1 MASSVSSNSEAVA
14 AGSVHQ
20 LQARGS
26 LQLPVWFPWFFG
38 RLFSGFL
45 VVLFISVVV
54 FAATQALPSDPAR
67 VILGPEAPEATVQVL
82 REQLGLHQPILV
94 QYAQWVSNLLHG
106 DFGRSIDS
114 HVPVI
119 DILNNYF
126 FNTVVLTFLVVLVTI
141 PVSLLL
147 GVFLAL
153 RRDSILDRAV
163 VSSSIIFKAVPGFAI
178 AIWLMMFFSTS
189 VLHILPAAS
198 LLVPDQS
205 PFTQLQFLVL
215 PLLTLSLSLVP
226 YLMRLVRASMI
237 DTLSSEYVIAA
248 RLRGIPE
255 KRIIWRHVLPNA
267 LVPAIQGVALT
278 VRVLLSGALVVE
290 VVFSYPGIGNALNAA
305 IEMRDIPTIQAIVL
319 LLTIC
324 IVVINLLA
332 DLLTTLLT
340 PRIRTASQ
348 HRYRSPGMRYAAR
361 LWRSGRPRVKPVDRR
376 NALKDKLEQHA
387 VNSPEPVS
395 PIVKP
400 AEANADIATQQAQRN
415 VQGDAS

>member
-1 MASSVSSNSEAVA
+1 MGSSVSSNGEVVVTN
-14 AGSVHQ
+14 SVHHQ
-20 LQARGS
+20 VQGS
-26 LQLPVWFPWFFG
+26 SGFQLPVWFPWFFG

-119 DILNNYF
+119 DIINNYF
-126 FNTVVLTFLVVLVTI
+126 FNTVALTFLVVLFTV
-141 PVSLLL
+141 PLSLVL

-153 RRDSILDRAV
+153 RRDSILDRVV
-163 VSSSIIFKAVPGFAI
+163 VSSSIVFKAVPGFAI

-189 VLHILPAAS
+189 VLHVLPAAS
-198 LLVPDQS
+198 LLIPDQS

-255 KRIIWRHVLPNA
+255 NRIIWRHVLPNA

-324 IVVINLLA
+324 IVLINLLA

-348 HRYRSPGMRYAAR
+348 HRHRSPGMRYAVR
-361 LWRSGRPRVKPVDRR
+361 LWRTGRPKVKPVDRR

-387 VNSPEPVS
+387 DNSGETVT
-395 PIVKP
+395 PIIKS
-400 AEANADIATQQAQRN
+400 ATDKAAQQTQGK
-415 VQGDAS
+415 VQEDAS